1 MSKADEM
8 GESSAFSRAG
18 SARSARGRA
27 IRSALDS
34 TDPTQLALHYLAHN
48 PDNPRET
55 LGDVTQLAGSLRD
68 HGQKQALGI
77 MTRDAYLT
85 ANPGREDELDPPQAM
100 YVVIDGNRRLAA
112 AREAGLSSL
121 KVMVDDS
128 ATDTNELLE
137 SALVANIHRE
147 AFEPLDEAKALKKLL
162 EIHGTQDKLAKRLHR
177 SQGWVSQ
184 RLALLDLT
192 PELKQRLEGGESV
205 ELLRQVGKKPKEQQA
220 ELLEELRQKKEQEE
234 AEKAA
239 RRAART
245 KGRPHS
251 TGKAEEN
258 KQNWGS
264 SPAPGSEGAEKLSTH
279 NTESTSQDK
288 SSPGEGG
295 DESQRHYGVMNQE
308 GDSRQSTE
316 ERSSPDRELAVVMP
330 WHNPTAV
337 SQILREYMKDDDLQQ
352 VAKLLAEAAE
362 LT

>member
-8 GESSAFSRAG
+8 GESSAFNRAG

-27 IRSALDS
+27 IRSALGA

-55 LGDVTQLAGSLRD
+55 LGDVTELAGSLRD

-85 ANPGREDELDPPQAM
+85 ANPGREDELDAQAM

-147 AFEPLDEAKALKKLL
+147 AFAPMEEAKALKQLL

-192 PELKQRLEGGESV
+192 PELKQDLEDGNESV
-205 ELLRQVGKKPKEQQA
+205 DLLRRVGKKPPEQQKTA
-220 ELLEELRQKKEQEE
+220 LEKLKTQQ
-234 AEKAA
+234 AAAPKAK
-239 RRAART
+239 RRAAPEPPPPSREPAAPAESMPT
-245 KGRPHS
+245 QRDGGDPAS
-251 TGKAEEN
+251 GKDGPPAEE
-258 KQNWGS
+258 
-264 SPAPGSEGAEKLSTH
+264 SEP
-279 NTESTSQDK
+279 ESDQD
-288 SSPGEGG
+288 SG
-295 DESQRHYGVMNQE
+295 DLHYGVMKQGGDQE
-308 GDSRQSTE
+308 NE
-316 ERSSPDRELAVVMP
+316 ASPPVAVVMP
-330 WHNPTAV
+330 WHSPTAV
-337 SQILREYMKDDDLQQ
+337 LRILREHMQPADLEQL
-352 VAKLLAEAAE
+352 VKEAQG
-362 LT
+362 